1 MAGALVA
8 FEGIDQAG
16 KQTQARAVQQH
27 LQSLGLACELRWYPD
42 YETPIGAL
50 IRSALVDAT
59 PLAPRARTMLFAA
72 NRWERDGAVRELLGT
87 HAVVLVDRYSWSNVV
102 YGLAQGYDETWLRG
116 LEAGLAEADL
126 TVFVDIAP
134 EESRRRKAR
143 DRDGFERDQALLE
156 SARAHY
162 LRFAQQPGWMV
173 VDGMQPPPMVTAAIL
188 RGLGARLG
196 ARFPPLAALRG

>member
-16 KQTQARAVQQH
+16 KQTQARAVQQR
-27 LQSLGLACELRWYPD
+27 LQALGLACERRWYPD
-42 YETPIGAL
+42 YDTPIGAL
-50 IRSALVDAT
+50 IRHALVDAT

-72 NRWERDGAVRELLGT
+72 NRWERDAAVRELLAAN
-87 HAVVLVDRYSWSNVV
+87 AVVLVDRYSWSNVV

-126 TVFVDIAP
+126 TIFVDIPP

-143 DRDGFERDQALLE
+143 DRDGFERDLALLE

-162 LRFAQQPGWMV
+162 LRLARQPGWVV
-173 VDGMQPPPMVTAAIL
+173 VDGMLSPEVVTAAIL
-188 RGLGARLG
+188 RGLGERL
-196 ARFPPLAALRG
+196 APRFPSLAALRA